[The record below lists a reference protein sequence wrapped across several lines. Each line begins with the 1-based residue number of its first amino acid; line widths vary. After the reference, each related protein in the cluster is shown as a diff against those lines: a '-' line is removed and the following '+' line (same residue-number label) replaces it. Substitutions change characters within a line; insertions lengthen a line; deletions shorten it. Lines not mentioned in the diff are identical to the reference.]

1 MAAYRERCRHRV
13 VSSSADARRSHP
25 LAACERDNG
34 YVLRV
39 TSETLRADRKFVL
52 KAVQRSC
59 FALRSAE
66 ESLRADRNVVLAAV
80 KQNGRALEY
89 ADASLKKDKE
99 VVLAAVAQY
108 GLALEYADESL
119 KKDKEVVLAA
129 VAVRALAGIF
139 SLCEGA
145 HPPVTHVIP
154 FGNQGFDLRV
164 CRVVFFRSKIDITAL
179 FGDFRD
185 IELLFF
191 SRVRHHGLLSSVRQ
205 DPAHCLGRVIHNR
218 NDPSVIQSC
227 RADNPYGADN
237 LSIRV
242 HIRTDD
248 QRGTRK

>member
-1 MAAYRERCRHRV
+1 MDLRIKGLAFFWRDHR
-13 VSSSADARRSHP
+13 DA
-25 LAACERDNG
+25 
-34 YVLRV
+34 VLREHV
-39 TSETLRADRKFVL
+39 QQFAQSQLNAFLQSRIGFAFGFFRGFQGALKVVVDRQHVARHARAAIGFG
-52 KAVQRSC
+52 
-59 FALRSAE
+59 F
-66 ESLRADRNVVLAAV
+66 
-80 KQNGRALEY
+80 
-89 ADASLKKDKE
+89 
-99 VVLAAVAQY
+99 
-108 GLALEYADESL
+108 
-119 KKDKEVVLAA
+119 AA

-154 FGNQGFDLRV
+154 LGNQGFDLRV